1 MKTKHAA
8 RKIHARAPWVAHPEA
23 YSAPQRPQQSVQQPA
38 PQPSAPHTA
47 PNRPQDAR
55 TMREALAGLQAAG
68 ATAHIKLVTP
78 RFRSTAGPWI
88 RMGEHDIRIPPDV
101 IIRTV
106 ATRDGTAVI
115 GVLAYLDSSPQAGR
129 VQVLVTRPRGIVE
142 MVGLMPEQ
150 LRQLREVFLG
160 R

>member
-1 MKTKHAA
+1 MH
-8 RKIHARAPWVAHPEA
+8 
-23 YSAPQRPQQSVQQPA
+23 
-38 PQPSAPHTA
+38 
-47 PNRPQDAR
+47 
-55 TMREALAGLQAAG
+55 EALAGLQAAG
-68 ATAHIKLVTP
+68 ATARIKLVEP

-115 GVLAYLDSSPQAGR
+115 GVLAYLDSSSQAGR
-129 VQVLVTRPRGIVE
+129 VQVLVTRPRGILE
-142 MVGLMPEQ
+142 MVGLWPEQ

>member
-1 MKTKHAA
+1 MH
-8 RKIHARAPWVAHPEA
+8 
-23 YSAPQRPQQSVQQPA
+23 
-38 PQPSAPHTA
+38 
-47 PNRPQDAR
+47 
-55 TMREALAGLQAAG
+55 EALAGLQAAG

-78 RFRSTAGPWI
+78 RFRSTAGPWL

-101 IIRTV
+101 IVRTV
-106 ATRDGTAVI
+106 VTRDGTATVA
-115 GVLAYLDSSPQAGR
+115 VLAYLDSSSQAGR